1 MPSTIVDLFRG
12 ALFALAHW
20 CGGSFGTAIVVA
32 GVGLRVLM
40 LPVSLRAARRHL
52 VRQAQLRA
60 IAPELAALNRR
71 HARERDKL
79 AAATQRL
86 YDERGI
92 ALVDRASLVDS
103 LLLYPPAMALYSA
116 IRAVPRG
123 VGRFLWMS
131 DLVTPDRMLAT
142 IAALVSAGFAWM
154 AVSTSGDSGRASQFV
169 PIMGAVITFAIL
181 SHISAGVALYSLTTT
196 LIGGAERALAR
207 RTLRHPAP

>member
-20 CGGSFGTAIVVA
+20 CGGSFGAAIVVA

-40 LPVSLRAARRHL
+40 LPVTLRAARRNF

-60 IAPELAALNRR
+60 IAPELAALKRR

-79 AAATQRL
+79 AVATQRL
-86 YDERGI
+86 YEERGI
-92 ALVDRASLVDS
+92 ALVDRASFLDS
-103 LLLYPPAMALYSA
+103 LLLYPPAAALYTA

-142 IAALVSAGFAWM
+142 IAAFVSAGIAWM
-154 AVSTSGDSGRASQFV
+154 AASSSGDSGRASQFV
-169 PIMGAVITFAIL
+169 PIVGAVVTFAIL
-181 SHISAGVALYSLTTT
+181 SHISAGVALYSLTTS
-196 LIGGAERALAR
+196 LIGGAEQALVR
-207 RTLRHPAP
+207 RTLRQQAP